1 MTPIWTNFPR
11 SLDHSFQTRVCS
23 TFPYTAA
30 KNAAMVLPS
39 VKQLT
44 PCRFQVVLA
53 ETTEEAEFQS
63 SVIHS

>member
-11 SLDHSFQTRVCS
+11 SLDPSFQTRVCS

-30 KNAAMVLPS
+30 KNAAVDLLS
-39 VKQLT
+39 VKLT

-53 ETTEEAEFQS
+53 ETSEEAEFQS